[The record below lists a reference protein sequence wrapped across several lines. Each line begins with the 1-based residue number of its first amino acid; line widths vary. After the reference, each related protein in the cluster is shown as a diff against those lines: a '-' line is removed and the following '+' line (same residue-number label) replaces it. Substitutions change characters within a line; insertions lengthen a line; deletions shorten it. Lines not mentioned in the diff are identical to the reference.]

1 MTDDGMKKQ
10 RRPFVGVGVLVVKG
24 GKVLLGKR
32 KGSHGAG
39 TWCLPGGH
47 LDYGETLEGA
57 AKREVFEETGLEIG
71 ELEVI
76 SVSNDIMYDKHYI
89 TIGLNPGVVKG
100 KVELKEPDKAERW
113 DWFAFDELP
122 EPLFIASERI
132 IKNYLAKRV
141 YKKYD

>member
-89 TIGLNPGVVKG
+89 TIGLKPGVVKG

-122 EPLFIASERI
+122 EPLFIGSERI
-132 IKNYLAKRV
+132 IRNYLAKRF